1 MLEELRCK
9 YISTVWDNLPVHVW
23 CHRCPPSS
31 PATTPCCDGQSPEPT
46 PNRCQQLPA
55 ALGGDLLPSL
65 HYNLPPSVLHVTL
78 SVLYLTR
85 EACSG
90 ARQQQ
95 SRSKL
100 IVKTARMPWP
110 APDPPIHIPESLHA
124 HKHPHTRDTSLCHLS
139 FIKLLGKNS
148 IPKNKISLACD
159 YIYSNNLE
167 RQTKNTAWHFIQTL
181 WPLLNKLQK
190 LIPVIF
196 TPLTV
201 TETSFACKL
210 FKVF

>member
-1 MLEELRCK
+1 MCGA
-9 YISTVWDNLPVHVW
+9 I
-23 CHRCPPSS
+23 
-31 PATTPCCDGQSPEPT
+31 AA
-46 PNRCQQLPA
+46 PA
-55 ALGGDLLPSL
+55 ALQPRPLAVTGRAQNQHPTAASSFLQRWGDLLPSL

-159 YIYSNNLE
+159 YIYSKNLE

-181 WPLLNKLQK
+181 WPLLNKL
-190 LIPVIF
+190 
-196 TPLTV
+196 
-201 TETSFACKL
+201 
-210 FKVF
+210 

>member
-1 MLEELRCK
+1 MCGAIAAPACMCRPGTTAGL
-9 YISTVWDNLPVHVW
+9 LPVQL
-23 CHRCPPSS
+23 SS
-31 PATTPCCDGQSPEPT
+31 HDHLLWRAVPRTNTQP
-46 PNRCQQLPA
+46 LPA
-55 ALGGDLLPSL
+55 ASCSVGGDLLPSL

-100 IVKTARMPWP
+100 IVKTARMLWP

-124 HKHPHTRDTSLCHLS
+124 HKHPHNRETSLCHLS
-139 FIKLLGKNS
+139 FIKLLGKNR
-148 IPKNKISLACD
+148 IPKNKISLACN

-181 WPLLNKLQK
+181 RSLS
-190 LIPVIF
+190 I
-196 TPLTV
+196 
-201 TETSFACKL
+201 SCKSL
-210 FKVF
+210 SQ